1 MQKMTEREGNLI
13 MEQFYCLSVVMN
25 VITALILMYGIDF
38 TKEQADS
45 LPVPAEKKSSRR
57 KTSNEKKEVSLDCNL
72 LNKKSFRLIVGI
84 VAVVVG
90 LMKVLSVFK
99 GIPIIGDLL
108 PAVAGLAGGASIL
121 LEYYSCSTSS
131 DDFELADNVRAV
143 FIDSRKYIGVL
154 CIVAAVLHFVFPGAL
169 LL

>member
-1 MQKMTEREGNLI
+1 
-13 MEQFYCLSVVMN
+13 MN
-25 VITALILMYGIDF
+25 VMAALILMYGIDF
-38 TKEQADS
+38 TRENAGN
-45 LPVPAEKKSSRR
+45 LPETVEKKSSRKSTR
-57 KTSNEKKEVSLDCNL
+57 TTVKEKKELSIDSNL

-84 VAVVVG
+84 AVVVVG
-90 LMKVLSVFK
+90 LMKVLSVYE

-121 LEYYSCSTSS
+121 LEYYVTSTSS
-131 DDFELADNVRAV
+131 DDFELADNVKAV

-154 CIVAAVLHFVFPGAL
+154 CLVAAVLHFVFPGAL

>member
-1 MQKMTEREGNLI
+1 M
-13 MEQFYCLSVVMN
+13 
-25 VITALILMYGIDF
+25 
-38 TKEQADS
+38 
-45 LPVPAEKKSSRR
+45 
-57 KTSNEKKEVSLDCNL
+57 
-72 LNKKSFRLIVGI
+72 GI

>member
-1 MQKMTEREGNLI
+1 

-25 VITALILMYGIDF
+25 VMAALILMYGIDF
-38 TKEQADS
+38 TRENAGN
-45 LPVPAEKKSSRR
+45 LPETVEKKSSRKSTR
-57 KTSNEKKEVSLDCNL
+57 TTVKEKKELSIDSNL

-84 VAVVVG
+84 AVVVVG
-90 LMKVLSVFK
+90 LMKVLSVYE

-121 LEYYSCSTSS
+121 LEYYVTSTSS
-131 DDFELADNVRAV
+131 DDFELADNVKAV

-154 CIVAAVLHFVFPGAL
+154 CLVAAVLHFVFPGAL